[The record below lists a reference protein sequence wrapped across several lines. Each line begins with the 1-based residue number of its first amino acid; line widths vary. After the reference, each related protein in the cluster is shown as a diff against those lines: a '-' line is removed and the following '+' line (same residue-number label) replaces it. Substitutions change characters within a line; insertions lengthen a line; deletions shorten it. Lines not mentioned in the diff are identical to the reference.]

1 MKKQLFSTL
10 LILSLLASLSAA
22 GCGETGTGDVT
33 TGEKVTEPTVETSP
47 DNIPLGTDL
56 GGKTV
61 RIYVRGD
68 TIDTEFAAE
77 QTGDIVDDAIYN
89 RNRAIEDRLN
99 VKLEYLSNTS
109 VNFWDD
115 RNIYMDTVR
124 ASVLANDGSV
134 DIAAGLSNIMPYL
147 AQDGLFV
154 NLLRSDIPY
163 LDFDSPW
170 WPAELTNELSVENR
184 MYMTSGEACLGV
196 IKGMMCFYFNKDMIE
211 QNKLEN
217 PYELVTSG
225 KWTLDKFNEMASS
238 AYNDINGDT
247 KVDDEDNFG
256 FIIANENHAPN
267 FLLACGYRLT
277 EPDSQG
283 LPMYALGSEKIVT
296 LLDKLVNMMNQDGF
310 AAKLDGNDAY
320 STTFINGKALFTT
333 GEFQNAETF
342 RDLSFDFGILPYPK
356 LDENQSDY
364 ITSSRATYSLLGI
377 TVTASDIDAA
387 AAVLE
392 ASASENYRSVTPVY
406 FEKALKVKYSRDD
419 VSTQMFDII
428 KSHISFDF
436 GVVHGPMME
445 NISTL
450 LRGEICYAKGTWSS
464 TWASKET
471 AVNAA
476 VSDYLEAILAL
487 EN

>member
-1 MKKQLFSTL
+1 MKNRIFSFL
-10 LILSLLASLSAA
+10 LAISLLASLSAA
-22 GCGETGTGDVT
+22 GCGETGTGDAT
-33 TGEKVTEPTVETSP
+33 AGETSTEPAAETSP

-56 GGKTV
+56 GGQTV

-99 VKLEYLSNTS
+99 VTLDYFSNTS
-109 VNFWDD
+109 LNFWDD

-147 AQDGLFV
+147 AQDGLFI
-154 NLLRSDIPY
+154 NLLRDDIPY

-170 WPAELTNELSVENR
+170 WPAELTSELSVENR

-225 KWTLDKFNEMASS
+225 KWTLDKFNEMASA

-247 KVDDEDNFG
+247 KVDDEDIFG

-267 FLLACGYRLT
+267 FVLASGYRLT

-283 LPMYALGSEKIVT
+283 LPKYALGSDKIVT
-296 LLDKLVNMMNQDGF
+296 LLDKLVNMMDQDGF

-342 RDLSFDFGILPYPK
+342 RDLGFDFGILPYPK
-356 LDENQSDY
+356 LDDSQSDY

-419 VSTQMFDII
+419 VSSQMFDII

-445 NISTL
+445 NISTE
-450 LRGEICYAKGTWSS
+450 LRQEICRAKGTWSS
-464 TWASKET
+464 TWAAKEST
-471 AVNAA
+471 VNTM

>member
-1 MKKQLFSTL
+1 MKKRLFSTL
-10 LILSLLASLSAA
+10 LILSLLASLTAA
-22 GCGETGTGDVT
+22 GCGESGTGDVT
-33 TGEKVTEPTVETSP
+33 TGEIDTEPAVETSP

-56 GGKTV
+56 GGQTV

-68 TIDTEFAAE
+68 TIDTEFATE

-124 ASVLANDGSV
+124 ASVLANDGSI

-147 AQDGLFV
+147 AQDGMFV
-154 NLLRSDIPY
+154 NLLRGDIPY
-163 LDFDSPW
+163 LNFDSPW
-170 WPAELTNELSVENR
+170 WPAELTDELSVQGR

-211 QNKLEN
+211 QYKLEN

-225 KWTLDKFNEMASS
+225 KWTLDKLDEMASS
-238 AYNDINGDT
+238 VYNDINGNT
-247 KVDDEDNFG
+247 KVDEEDNFG

-283 LPMYALGSEKIVT
+283 LPKYALGSEKIVS
-296 LLDKLVNMMNQDGF
+296 LLDRLVNIMKKDGF
-310 AAKLDGNDAY
+310 AAKLDGKDAY

-342 RDLSFDFGILPYPK
+342 RDLGFDYGIIPYPK

-419 VSTQMFDII
+419 VSSQMFDII

-445 NISTL
+445 NISTE
-450 LRGEICYAKGTWSS
+450 LRQEICRAKGTWSS
-464 TWASKET
+464 TWAAKEST
-471 AVNAA
+471 VNTM